1 MTREEVQKMMPVIK
15 AFANG
20 EPVECK
26 SELNGQWYS
35 VTKELRFEHSPE
47 SYRIKK
53 KCENRPEQR
62 SSIWERLKIC
72 WSVLTKSNYIY
83 FGVSKNPVEWNEDGS
98 YKRLKRGCLKSYNCV
113 SYDLH
118 FETNKG
124 VSNLHD
130 LVWSTVE
137 EFARRAQNGEF

>member
-1 MTREEVQKMMPVIK
+1 MTREEVQKMLPVIK
-15 AFANG
+15 AFAKG
-20 EPVECK
+20 ETIECK
-26 SELNGQWYS
+26 SELNGKWYS
-35 VTKELRFEHSPE
+35 VTEPRFDRSPE
-47 SYRIKK
+47 FYRIKK
-53 KCENRPEQR
+53 IPEQR
-62 SSIWERLKIC
+62 SSIWERLKVC

-83 FGVSKNPVEWNEDGS
+83 FGISKNPVEWNEDGS
-98 YKRLKRGCLKSYNCV
+98 YKRLKRGCLKSYNSV

-118 FETNKG
+118 FETNNG